1 MEINYA
7 DNKVILEKELNDLDL
22 FTLSFIKILDKVN
35 IKYVIVS
42 GYVAILFGRSRGSE
56 DIDIIIEHID
66 YSKFKEL
73 WTELYLEFECILIDD
88 SKVAYE
94 DYIKL
99 NDRLRF
105 AKKDTFIPN
114 MEVKTPATDIEN
126 HVLNNSIEVSLN
138 KNKLLISP
146 FELQIAYKLY
156 LGSEKD
162 IEDARYLYK
171 LFLNRL
177 DKKELIKL
185 VNEFEVKNNFER
197 YLL

>member
-1 MEINYA
+1 
-7 DNKVILEKELNDLDL
+7 
-22 FTLSFIKILDKVN
+22 
-35 IKYVIVS
+35 
-42 GYVAILFGRSRGSE
+42 
-56 DIDIIIEHID
+56 
-66 YSKFKEL
+66 
-73 WTELYLEFECILIDD
+73 
-88 SKVAYE
+88 VAYE

-162 IEDARYLYK
+162 IEDARYLYR
-171 LFLNRL
+171 LFFNRL
-177 DKKELIKL
+177 DQKELTKL
-185 VNEFEVKNNFER
+185 VTEFEVKNKFER